1 MTHSRAITI
10 GGDGPH
16 AASDLHVSHIE
27 HDADQMDDFYTLTLW
42 APGATE
48 PTHQFDTYR
57 HGYGW
62 TVLNAALTA
71 KNEHVD
77 ARMQAVADW
86 WTRHH
91 TSATYEIHRIL
102 VAVDDTTWATRD
114 EIAQRLKLAPAD
126 LQPGGPAADGLD
138 AAARHG
144 LLTWRNLR
152 GEHPYAALTPAGYDL
167 IHPDNQAAADR
178 SQHSLAAA
186 LADEQPPQMP
196 PSPAA
201 GRAFRAGN
209 RISAQPTPQPV
220 TMQPAPATMELAPT
234 TTRQGHATR

>member
-10 GGDGPH
+10 GGDGPR
-16 AASDLHVSHIE
+16 AGCDLHVSHIE
-27 HDADQMDDFYTLTLW
+27 HDVDQMEGFYTLTLW

-62 TVLNAALTA
+62 TILNAALTA
-71 KNEHVD
+71 DDDDVD
-77 ARMQAVADW
+77 TRMKAVADW
-86 WTRHH
+86 WTQHH
-91 TSATYEIHRIL
+91 TSTPYEIHRAL

-114 EIAQRLKLAPAD
+114 EIAQRLKLPPAD
-126 LQPGGPAADGLD
+126 LQPGGPAADALD

-152 GEHPYAALTPAGYDL
+152 GEHPYAVLTPAGYDL
-167 IHPDNQAAADR
+167 IHPDDQAVADR
-178 SQHSLAAA
+178 SQQHLAAA
-186 LADEQPPQMP
+186 IADEQAPQMP

-209 RISAQPTPQPV
+209 SISAQPTPPAA
-220 TMQPAPATMELAPT
+220 TMAAAPAT
-234 TTRQGHATR
+234 TRVAHANR